1 MSTIL
6 QDVRYALRSF
16 ARSPALVVAAVV
28 CLALGIGANA
38 TIFGVV
44 DTLLFRA
51 PPQVQN
57 PDQVVR
63 LYFRRTAPPFG
74 TFTGTTTGYRLYSMI
89 RDSARAFDA
98 VAAFTD
104 YQHASVGR
112 GADARRVD
120 LVLASANYFPLL
132 GVRPALGRFYAE
144 DEDRPGGPSVAV
156 LGYRFWRAAFGGDSA
171 VLGRRL
177 QLGRGTYEV
186 VGVAPKRFTGVN
198 LQDVD
203 VWVPLTASAP
213 ELMGE
218 GSLSGA
224 YFLQIIGRVTP
235 VSGGTAER
243 QATLALRADD
253 AARAAQFK
261 MNSDSNAVALLGP
274 IQHARGPTI
283 SQNAQVSIWLAAVA
297 VIVLL
302 VACANVANLLLA
314 RSLQRQR
321 EVAIRVALGAGWWR
335 LTRQVLIESLVLA
348 IAGGIAALFVTLWA
362 GPLIRAFLL
371 PNMPAFTEP
380 LDARVIAFTGAI
392 ALLTGIVAGAVPAW
406 QLARRDLTPALK
418 AGAGEGRYQRSRL
431 RSALLVAQVALT
443 VVLIIGAGL
452 FTRSLRNVEGQ
463 DFGFDPVN
471 TLLVTI
477 DLRAA
482 GYAPAQINA
491 VHLQILARLETM
503 PGVEAA
509 AATVAHPL
517 GWSNGFSVSVPGRAS
532 IPQLRSGSPYYQQ
545 VTPGYFAAVGT
556 RVRGRGFTA
565 ADRAFSVAIVNETM
579 ARVLWPGENAVGK
592 CFVPGDA
599 KLCTEVIGVV
609 PDARRFNAVEDA
621 SMMFYVPFSGTSDQ
635 YITALVVRTHAQ
647 PEGWIGEVRSAIQ
660 ETAPN
665 LPFVQIAPLA
675 DLLAPSIRP
684 WRLGSTMF
692 GGFALL
698 ALVLSAVGL
707 YGVLNYVV
715 TQRTHEMGVRV
726 AMGAQ
731 RWDVQRLMVLH
742 GVGVAALGAALGALA
757 GLGAGRV
764 LSSLLYGV
772 SPRDPLVLLAA
783 VLVPVVV
790 AAVAS
795 YLPARRASR
804 VDPMIALRAE

>member
-1 MSTIL
+1 MF
-6 QDVRYALRSF
+6 QDLRYALRSF
-16 ARSPALVVAAVV
+16 ARSPGLVTAAVV

-51 PPQVQN
+51 PPHVQD
-57 PDQVVR
+57 PARVTR
-63 LYFRRTAPPFG
+63 LYFRRNLPPFG
-74 TFTGTTTGYRLYSMI
+74 TATSSITGYPLYTSI
-89 RDSARAFDA
+89 RDAAHAFNRL
-98 VAAFTD
+98 AAFT
-104 YQHASVGR
+104 YAQRASLGR
-112 GADARRVD
+112 GAEARRVD
-120 LVLASANYFPLL
+120 LVLASASFFPLL
-132 GVRPALGRFYAE
+132 GVRPTLGRFFTA
-144 DEDRPGGPSVAV
+144 DEDRPGGPAIVV
-156 LGYRFWRAAFGGDSA
+156 LSFAFWRSAFGGDSA
-171 VLGRRL
+171 VIGRQL
-177 QLGRGTYEV
+177 ALGRGSYTV
-186 VGVAPKRFTGVN
+186 IGVAPDRFTGVN
-198 LQDVD
+198 LENVD
-203 VWVPLTASAP
+203 VWAPIAAATP
-213 ELMGE
+213 ELLGP
-218 GSLSGA
+218 GSMNRGS
-224 YFLQIIGRVTP
+224 YFLQIIGRVS
-235 VSGGTAER
+235 SGGAATAVR
-243 QATLALRADD
+243 QATLVFRRDD
-253 AARAAQFK
+253 VY
-261 MNSDSNAVALLGP
+261 SGHDSSAVVVLGP
-274 IQHARGPTI
+274 IQYARGPEM
-283 SQNAQVSIWLAAVA
+283 SQNAKVSIWLAAVA

-348 IAGGIAALFVTLWA
+348 SAGGIAALFVTLWA

-371 PNMPAFTEP
+371 PDTPAFTEP
-380 LDARVIAFTGAI
+380 LDARVITFTSAV
-392 ALLTGIVAGAVPAW
+392 ALLTGIVVGAVPAW

-463 DFGFDPVN
+463 NFGFDPEH
-471 TLLVTI
+471 TLLETI
-477 DLRAA
+477 DLRAT
-482 GYAPAQINA
+482 GYSPAQINA
-491 VHLQILARLETM
+491 FYLQILARLEAL

-517 GWSNGFSVSVPGRAS
+517 GWVTGCWVSVPGRDS
-532 IPQLRSGSPYYQQ
+532 IPRLSTGGPYCQQ
-545 VTPGYFAAVGT
+545 VTPGYFAAIGT
-556 RVRGRGFTA
+556 PVRGRAFTSG
-565 ADRAFSVAIVNETM
+565 DRAGSVAIVNETM
-579 ARVLWPGENAVGK
+579 ARVLWPGENAIGK

-599 KLCTEVIGVV
+599 KFCTEVIGVV
-609 PDARRFNAVEDA
+609 ADARRFNAVEEP
-621 SMMFYVPFSGTSDQ
+621 SMMFYVPFSGNSDQ
-635 YITALVVRTHAQ
+635 YITALVVRTRGE
-647 PEGWIGEVRSAIQ
+647 PEEWIGQLRAAIL

-665 LPFVQIAPLA
+665 LPFVQITPLA

-692 GGFALL
+692 AGFALL

-707 YGVLNYVV
+707 YGVLAYIV

-731 RWDVQRLMVLH
+731 RWDVQGLMVSH
-742 GVGVAALGAALGALA
+742 GVRVTVVGAALGALG
-757 GLGAGRV
+757 GLVAGRV

-772 SPRDPLVLLAA
+772 SPRDPLVLFAA
-783 VLVPVVV
+783 VVVPVVV

-804 VDPMIALRAE
+804 VDPVVALRAE